1 MPALERITEALDTC
15 VRQGRSAAS
24 SGSQVC
30 SAVLEQCGDSDPSD
44 VVEVAARELLSL
56 ALERRDE
63 AYAAQLVDVCVAYAL
78 CEVDRYTRF
87 GDCSVVVLCVPFK
100 LLEDALDASSVAG
113 CEFWWAQVERSCDA
127 LTHASL
133 FQRGKF
139 VLLRL
144 CNSLLRRLSRTRH
157 AELCGRVL
165 LFLAAAWP
173 ISEKS
178 AVNLKGDVHLENVTT
193 FEDKAGFETA
203 QAEEMA
209 LSMDCTETATNE
221 NVLAHDYAT
230 YSAFWAVQK
239 WLSDPNLALR
249 GVEER
254 RALLANMDACCAA
267 LENTAPSEDSVK
279 RARDTWLAERVR
291 SAKKDACGSSIQ
303 SADISGTMQLGIVT
317 MGAKYLT
324 NSRLLRIQLRDPV
337 LRMQLVTQLYL
348 VFDYLR
354 RETAIGN
361 KPSPGAEFLSKPD
374 WALPV
379 LLRVRKLIIAT
390 PPNGPERLKSL
401 EEVIEREVNWS
412 TWKRLGCAPYERP
425 SQSKEQQY
433 AEKRKRERY
442 SPPVPV
448 ILFKRT
454 KLKAGAKLDARE
466 NEGTMKDCCARLAD
480 AVPSI
485 EAFLEAYEI
494 AEDPENS
501 IEEEYHPKH
510 DKVYCWRALR
520 LVVANHLTWFAE
532 MHKADLDVAV
542 KKLQAKRV
550 KTNSPKI
557 LNNPEPT
564 TSTTTS

>member
-1 MPALERITEALDTC
+1 
-15 VRQGRSAAS
+15 
-24 SGSQVC
+24 
-30 SAVLEQCGDSDPSD
+30 
-44 VVEVAARELLSL
+44 
-56 ALERRDE
+56 
-63 AYAAQLVDVCVAYAL
+63 
-78 CEVDRYTRF
+78 
-87 GDCSVVVLCVPFK
+87 
-100 LLEDALDASSVAG
+100 
-113 CEFWWAQVERSCDA
+113 
-127 LTHASL
+127 
-133 FQRGKF
+133 
-139 VLLRL
+139 
-144 CNSLLRRLSRTRH
+144 
-157 AELCGRVL
+157 
-165 LFLAAAWP
+165 
-173 ISEKS
+173 
-178 AVNLKGDVHLENVTT
+178 
-193 FEDKAGFETA
+193 
-203 QAEEMA
+203 
-209 LSMDCTETATNE
+209 
-221 NVLAHDYAT
+221 
-230 YSAFWAVQK
+230 
-239 WLSDPNLALR
+239 
-249 GVEER
+249 
-254 RALLANMDACCAA
+254 
-267 LENTAPSEDSVK
+267 
-279 RARDTWLAERVR
+279 
-291 SAKKDACGSSIQ
+291 
-303 SADISGTMQLGIVT
+303 
-317 MGAKYLT
+317 
-324 NSRLLRIQLRDPV
+324 
-337 LRMQLVTQLYL
+337 MQLVTQLYL
-348 VFDYLR
+348 VYDYLR

-564 TSTTTS
+564 TSTATS

>member
-209 LSMDCTETATNE
+209 LSMDCN
-221 NVLAHDYAT
+221 
-230 YSAFWAVQK
+230 
-239 WLSDPNLALR
+239 
-249 GVEER
+249 
-254 RALLANMDACCAA
+254 
-267 LENTAPSEDSVK
+267 
-279 RARDTWLAERVR
+279 
-291 SAKKDACGSSIQ
+291 
-303 SADISGTMQLGIVT
+303 
-317 MGAKYLT
+317 
-324 NSRLLRIQLRDPV
+324 
-337 LRMQLVTQLYL
+337 
-348 VFDYLR
+348 
-354 RETAIGN
+354 
-361 KPSPGAEFLSKPD
+361 
-374 WALPV
+374 
-379 LLRVRKLIIAT
+379 
-390 PPNGPERLKSL
+390 
-401 EEVIEREVNWS
+401 ERE
-412 TWKRLGCAPYERP
+412 R
-425 SQSKEQQY
+425 
-433 AEKRKRERY
+433 
-442 SPPVPV
+442 
-448 ILFKRT
+448 
-454 KLKAGAKLDARE
+454 AG
-466 NEGTMKDCCARLAD
+466 T
-480 AVPSI
+480 
-485 EAFLEAYEI
+485 
-494 AEDPENS
+494 
-501 IEEEYHPKH
+501 
-510 DKVYCWRALR
+510 
-520 LVVANHLTWFAE
+520 
-532 MHKADLDVAV
+532 
-542 KKLQAKRV
+542 
-550 KTNSPKI
+550 
-557 LNNPEPT
+557 
-564 TSTTTS
+564 

>member
-291 SAKKDACGSSIQ
+291 SAKKKC
-303 SADISGTMQLGIVT
+303 M
-317 MGAKYLT
+317 
-324 NSRLLRIQLRDPV
+324 
-337 LRMQLVTQLYL
+337 
-348 VFDYLR
+348 
-354 RETAIGN
+354 
-361 KPSPGAEFLSKPD
+361 
-374 WALPV
+374 
-379 LLRVRKLIIAT
+379 RVINT
-390 PPNGPERLKSL
+390 
-401 EEVIEREVNWS
+401 
-412 TWKRLGCAPYERP
+412 KR
-425 SQSKEQQY
+425 
-433 AEKRKRERY
+433 
-442 SPPVPV
+442 
-448 ILFKRT
+448 
-454 KLKAGAKLDARE
+454 
-466 NEGTMKDCCARLAD
+466 
-480 AVPSI
+480 
-485 EAFLEAYEI
+485 
-494 AEDPENS
+494 
-501 IEEEYHPKH
+501 
-510 DKVYCWRALR
+510 
-520 LVVANHLTWFAE
+520 
-532 MHKADLDVAV
+532 
-542 KKLQAKRV
+542 
-550 KTNSPKI
+550 
-557 LNNPEPT
+557 
-564 TSTTTS
+564 